1 MPSQG
6 HDSDSPVVF
15 GSTTFYWPPS
25 FNHYAKHTYQ
35 ASLCCFRNTLL
46 KMSQYLLFST
56 NPLLPPSVNAHAL
69 PSLSPT
75 FGLLLLLSLL
85 FWKSSAVSVLRQGP
99 VNKSIIG
106 DELYNNTGIMCF
118 SHTGVF

>member
-1 MPSQG
+1 
-6 HDSDSPVVF
+6 
-15 GSTTFYWPPS
+15 
-25 FNHYAKHTYQ
+25 
-35 ASLCCFRNTLL
+35 
-46 KMSQYLLFST
+46 MSQYPLLST
-56 NPLLPPSVNAHAL
+56 LSLLPPSVNAYPL
-69 PSLSPT
+69 PSLSPA

-118 SHTGVF
+118 SHTEVFWGAELEKVPRL